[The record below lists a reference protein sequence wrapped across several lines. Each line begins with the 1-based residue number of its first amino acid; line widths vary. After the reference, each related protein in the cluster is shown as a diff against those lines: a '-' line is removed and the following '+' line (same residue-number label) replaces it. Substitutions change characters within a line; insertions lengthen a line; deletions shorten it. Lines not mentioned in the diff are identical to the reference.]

1 MSLRRC
7 SGALG
12 SRGCAVAAA
21 QSRDPSNAEVNRG
34 NILEHSGF
42 PAAAIRVRASEGSA
56 SCEFCS
62 AVRRLRASVY
72 ERVRA
77 RAPRK
82 GESREGTTVFVARVG
97 SGALRVTVSDTP
109 RGTCSPSIETRVS
122 QNHNRRRRLYHRVCV
137 CVGSCRIDTDFSG
150 LSLPLCA
157 SYIRLKREKRKILQ
171 HVLRRPRSGR

>member
-1 MSLRRC
+1 MDILYNYSPSRDVTSALL
-7 SGALG
+7 GLELG
-12 SRGCAVAAA
+12 SRGCAVVAA
-21 QSRDPSNAEVNRG
+21 QHVTRVRPSNAEVNRG
-34 NILEHSGF
+34 DILEHSGF
-42 PAAAIRVRASEGSA
+42 PAAAIRVRASEGGV

-122 QNHNRRRRLYHRVCV
+122 HREPQPSSTALSSGVRVCW
-137 CVGSCRIDTDFSG
+137 F
-150 LSLPLCA
+150 LPD
-157 SYIRLKREKRKILQ
+157 
-171 HVLRRPRSGR
+171 